1 MKVSQLCSLIQE
13 SIRSGRYPM
22 ETDTQKKFAG
32 SVLVTSRSDPEASLD
47 SVQNAAVEVRVDELY
62 VINSYVPNIQHLPGI
77 IEADA
82 LDSFKMICRR
92 IDRIDHGSSNVQLR
106 R

>member
-1 MKVSQLCSLIQE
+1 MKLSQLCSLIQD

-22 ETDTQKKFAG
+22 ETDTQKRFAS
-32 SVLVTSRSDPEASLD
+32 SVIVANRSDPDASLD
-47 SVQNAAVEVRVDELY
+47 DARNAAVEVKVDELY
-62 VINSYVPNIQHLPGI
+62 VINSYVPNMKHLPGI

-92 IDRIDHGSSNVQLR
+92 IDRIDPGSNVQLR

>member
-1 MKVSQLCSLIQE
+1 MLVQE

-22 ETDTQKKFAG
+22 DTDTQRKFAG
-32 SVLVTSRSDPEASLD
+32 SVLVTSVSSPDAMLD
-47 SVQNAAVEVRVDELY
+47 GAEKVVVEVRVDDLY
-62 VINSYVPNIQHLPGI
+62 VVNGYVPNLKHLPGI
-77 IEADA
+77 IEADV

-92 IDRIDHGSSNVQLR
+92 IERLDSGMQIR

>member
-13 SIRSGRYPM
+13 SIRSGRYPLD
-22 ETDTQKKFAG
+22 TDTQKKFAG
-32 SVLVTSRSDPEASLD
+32 SVLVTNVPSSQDAVLD
-47 SVQNAAVEVRVDELY
+47 GAEKVAVEVRVDDLY
-62 VINSYVPNIQHLPGI
+62 VVNGYVPNILHLPGI
-77 IEADA
+77 IEADV

-92 IDRIDHGSSNVQLR
+92 IERLDSGMQIR